1 MNILIDE
8 TTAYPS
14 VVQDALNAAIQAGDG
29 NVHVRLLSGE
39 VVKIR
44 GAMIGASGTRYY
56 LASTVGEAT
65 VVYVDDTEW
74 IEGYN
79 G

>member
-8 TTAYPS
+8 TAVHPAI
-14 VVQDALNAAIQAGDG
+14 VQDALSAAIKAGDG
-29 NVHVRLLSGE
+29 TVHARLLDGR

-44 GAMIGASGTRYY
+44 GAMIGTSGNRYY
-56 LASTVGEAT
+56 LASTEGEAT

-74 IEGYN
+74 IEGY
-79 G
+79 